1 MYSGIVFYI
10 IDSNTDEKIYNIEGK
25 ISINLIVANEKE
37 ESILESDVLFKSRFI
52 SASEE
57 SEQPGIVEINITDFI
72 NGDRFKSYFEK
83 YNKNYS
89 INLKLIITIDK
100 TDYYYSY
107 IGKTIISKIT
117 YSVYE
122 NGEIEIG
129 KMKDNNN
136 VYLISTQNAFSAAD
150 LKTKLKEAED
160 AYNLLK
166 IDYENK
172 IKYAEPILVT
182 KANDYEPES
191 INNVI
196 TRLLE
201 LNVGTIEPGI
211 TYCQE
216 FKLRDELRA
225 LQSIQRSISYLS
237 GLYPGLT
244 IDDGE
249 GIPYQ
254 PV

>member
-1 MYSGIVFYI
+1 MYSGIAFYI
-10 IDSNTDEKIYNIEGK
+10 IDSNTDEKINDIEGK
-25 ISINLIVANEKE
+25 ISINLIVTNEKG
-37 ESILESDVLFKSRFI
+37 ESILESDVLFRSRFT
-52 SASEE
+52 SANLE
-57 SEQPGIVEINITDFI
+57 SPQPGIVEIDITNFI
-72 NGDRFKSYFEK
+72 NGDVFKGYFEK
-83 YNKNYS
+83 YKKNYR

-117 YSVYE
+117 YNVNDQS
-122 NGEIEIG
+122 EIEIG
-129 KMKDNNN
+129 NIKANDD
-136 VYLISTQNAFSAAD
+136 VYLISTQNSFSAAD

-182 KANDYEPES
+182 KVNDYEPES

-237 GLYPGLT
+237 GLYPNLT

-254 PV
+254 PI